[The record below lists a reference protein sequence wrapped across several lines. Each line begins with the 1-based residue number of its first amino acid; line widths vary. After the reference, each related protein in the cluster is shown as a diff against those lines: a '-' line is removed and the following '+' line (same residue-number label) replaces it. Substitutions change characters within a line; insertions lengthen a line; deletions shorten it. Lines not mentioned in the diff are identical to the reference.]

1 MENRETTI
9 ARLRKQLG
17 REPTD
22 EEVKLERD
30 NEWELA
36 TALQPS
42 PSACCEVARSN
53 WSEEI

>member
-1 MENRETTI
+1 MENR
-9 ARLRKQLG
+9 G

-30 NEWELA
+30 NEWRKRSNASSLELA

-42 PSACCEVARSN
+42 PSAPVVR
-53 WSEEI
+53 